1 MSIEEN
7 KAIIR
12 RYIEELNRRNV
23 SVIDEVIAEIL
34 TVQILHH
41 SPPSAPEWVG
51 REAVRQGYLRN
62 ITAYPDYGVTIEEML
77 AEDDRVVLYWTHR
90 GTHQGE
96 FNPQGASG
104 SGIAPTGKVITGAAI
119 TFYRIVDGK
128 IAEMRA
134 LWDRADTWQQFGLI
148 PDEDEI
154 LQTGKGQVV
163 AP

>member
-1 MSIEEN
+1 MPVEEN
-7 KAIIR
+7 KIIVR

-23 SVIDEVIAEIL
+23 SVIDEVVAENL

-51 REAVRQGYLRN
+51 REGVRQGYLRN
-62 ITAYPDYGVTIEEML
+62 IMTYPDYHVTIEEIL

-90 GTHQGE
+90 GTHQGD
-96 FNPQGASG
+96 FNPEEASG
-104 SGIAPTGKVITGAAI
+104 SAIAPTGKVITGAAI
-119 TFYRIVDGK
+119 TLYRIVDGQ
-128 IAEMRA
+128 IAEMRT

-148 PDEDEI
+148 PAEDEI
-154 LQTGKGQVV
+154 LQTCKGEVV

>member
-7 KAIIR
+7 KAIVR

-23 SVIDEVIAEIL
+23 SVIDEVIAENL

-51 REAVRQGYLRN
+51 REAV
-62 ITAYPDYGVTIEEML
+62 
-77 AEDDRVVLYWTHR
+77 
-90 GTHQGE
+90 HQGE
-96 FNPQGASG
+96 FNPRGASG
-104 SGIAPTGKVITGAAI
+104 SGITPTGKVITGAAI

-134 LWDRADTWQQFGLI
+134 L
-148 PDEDEI
+148 
-154 LQTGKGQVV
+154 
-163 AP
+163 

>member
-7 KAIIR
+7 KTIVR

-23 SVIDEVIAEIL
+23 SVIDEVIAENL

-41 SPPSAPEWVG
+41 SPPSMAEWVG
-51 REAVRQGYLRN
+51 REAMRQGYLRN
-62 ITAYPDYGVTIEEML
+62 ITTYPDYRVTIEEML

-96 FNPQGASG
+96 FDPRGAPG
-104 SGIAPTGKVITGAAI
+104 SGIAPTGKVITGAAV
-119 TFYRIVDGK
+119 TFYRIVGGK

-154 LQTGKGQVV
+154 LQTRKGQVV
-163 AP
+163 TS